1 MIKIAIIQQPPV
13 LLDKEKSLQK
23 AVDLIEEAVGSGA
36 ELIVFPETFI
46 PGYPDWIWRLRPK
59 NDNSLINEI
68 HESLMEN
75 SINLKSNDLQPLF
88 DIAKKYHITIK

>member
-75 SINLKSNDLQPLF
+75 SINLKSND
-88 DIAKKYHITIK
+88 